1 LDLVFGP
8 FQLLPNHG
16 CRKFHCFFIHFLI
29 FGTSTL
35 PPLSPFVIHLERMG
49 WMKVDIVIPEVD
61 YDALHFWQGS
71 YPIDSKYHFLIVLVY
86 FSEGLN

>member
-1 LDLVFGP
+1 
-8 FQLLPNHG
+8 
-16 CRKFHCFFIHFLI
+16 
-29 FGTSTL
+29 
-35 PPLSPFVIHLERMG
+35 
-49 WMKVDIVIPEVD
+49 MKVDIVIPEVD